1 MSEFLTRLNFG
12 EMMSILGILVVFGGL
27 LIGFV
32 AVVGGV
38 WSDVRKKEI
47 LAGLKHDM
55 LERGMSAEDIRMVLD
70 AGKKNSGIAG
80 CDSRASYC
88 S

>member
-1 MSEFLTRLNFG
+1 MAELLSRNFG
-12 EMMSILGILVVFGGL
+12 ELMGFIAITGGL
-27 LIGFV
+27 LIGLI
-32 AVVGGV
+32 AVVGGI

-47 LAGLKHDM
+47 AAALKHDM

-70 AGKKNSGIAG
+70 AGKKNSGIAS
-80 CDSRASYC
+80 CDSRASDC